1 MTNATNPQQKFDFN
15 QNLFAHITYHHNP
28 KYLFTTANRLTFPQL
43 NYSPFKAICSAK
55 QMLFLTN
62 ELAKKA
68 EITIL
73 SARKSTRPGLQAGAS
88 WVERKPFKRKGIV
101 RDSHLGL

>member
-1 MTNATNPQQKFDFN
+1 MFAQVTFHNPQE
-15 QNLFAHITYHHNP
+15 
-28 KYLFTTANRLTFPQL
+28 
-43 NYSPFKAICSAK
+43 
-55 QMLFLTN
+55 MLFLTK

-73 SARKSTRPGLQAGAS
+73 SARKSTRPEFQAGAS

>member
-1 MTNATNPQQKFDFN
+1 MSPGTQ
-15 QNLFAHITYHHNP
+15 AHYAMFRAKRIARHVARQP
-28 KYLFTTANRLTFPQL
+28 FRVFTLE
-43 NYSPFKAICSAK
+43 

-73 SARKSTRPGLQAGAS
+73 SAREKTRPVS
-88 WVERKPFKRKGIV
+88 WVERKGYITVSVAREN
-101 RDSHLGL
+101 HLGL

>member
-1 MTNATNPQQKFDFN
+1 
-15 QNLFAHITYHHNP
+15 
-28 KYLFTTANRLTFPQL
+28 
-43 NYSPFKAICSAK
+43 
-55 QMLFLTN
+55 MLFLTN

-68 EITIL
+68 EITSL

>member
-1 MTNATNPQQKFDFN
+1 
-15 QNLFAHITYHHNP
+15 
-28 KYLFTTANRLTFPQL
+28 
-43 NYSPFKAICSAK
+43 
-55 QMLFLTN
+55 MLFLTN

-68 EITIL
+68 EITIV

-88 WVERKPFKRKGIV
+88 WVERKQDIRKGIA

>member
-1 MTNATNPQQKFDFN
+1 MPLENFSFLRT
-15 QNLFAHITYHHNP
+15 AH
-28 KYLFTTANRLTFPQL
+28 F
-43 NYSPFKAICSAK
+43 

-62 ELAKKA
+62 ELAKNA

-73 SARKSTRPGLQAGAS
+73 SARKSTRPGFQAGAS

>member
-1 MTNATNPQQKFDFN
+1 MIHNLPMIYFHVKLTNLSVK
-15 QNLFAHITYHHNP
+15 
-28 KYLFTTANRLTFPQL
+28 
-43 NYSPFKAICSAK
+43 
-55 QMLFLTN
+55 MLFLTN

-88 WVERKPFKRKGIV
+88 WVERKPYKRKGIA

>member
-1 MTNATNPQQKFDFN
+1 MC
-15 QNLFAHITYHHNP
+15 LL
-28 KYLFTTANRLTFPQL
+28 YLFQDKLFEYFFSRLSVIAPYMTV
-43 NYSPFKAICSAK
+43 FKASK
-55 QMLFLTN
+55 MLFLTN

-73 SARKSTRPGLQAGAS
+73 SARKSTRPGFQAGAS

>member
-1 MTNATNPQQKFDFN
+1 
-15 QNLFAHITYHHNP
+15 
-28 KYLFTTANRLTFPQL
+28 
-43 NYSPFKAICSAK
+43 
-55 QMLFLTN
+55 MLFLTN

-73 SARKSTRPGLQAGAS
+73 SARKSMRPGFQAGAS

>member
-1 MTNATNPQQKFDFN
+1 MHAFKVARLLSTSV
-15 QNLFAHITYHHNP
+15 
-28 KYLFTTANRLTFPQL
+28 FTERIKCWWRNSLGARWQIN
-43 NYSPFKAICSAK
+43 
-55 QMLFLTN
+55 MLFLTN

>member
-1 MTNATNPQQKFDFN
+1 MIALPLPYPSGNGKGRASRQSHTTHLRTVPTNK
-15 QNLFAHITYHHNP
+15 L
-28 KYLFTTANRLTFPQL
+28 
-43 NYSPFKAICSAK
+43 
-55 QMLFLTN
+55 LFLTN

-73 SARKSTRPGLQAGAS
+73 SARKSTRPGFQAGAS

>member
-1 MTNATNPQQKFDFN
+1 MFN
-15 QNLFAHITYHHNP
+15 KAWYIIKQL
-28 KYLFTTANRLTFPQL
+28 LFTSR
-43 NYSPFKAICSAK
+43 SMK
-55 QMLFLTN
+55 MLFLTN

-88 WVERKPFKRKGIV
+88 WVERKPYKRKGIA
-101 RDSHLGL
+101 RGSHLGL